1 MAQRQKPRESNT
13 NWLITLKEVV
23 NNKPLVLFRFS
34 EDEWESLRN
43 SRRGTNKFTFACK
56 HKYLDNLRVPTAC
69 LLAGSKYARDTEIY
83 FGLLKSRSRVTTL
96 ESRLKITSTQSIAP
110 SSEKALLELVTDQS
124 LKSILRSRLESGGP
138 VVRLSPAVSVHLI
151 DKLAERQSNRRV
163 LRTVVAILEAP
174 ATYSSNIGLQEDA
187 ITLSL
192 KAVGLSADVVADVLE
207 VADDRDTA
215 LTRFNI
221 LEDAVIEHDAKVVP
235 GFTLSQ
241 ADLTGRAVFRN
252 GSEVLEVI
260 TANKRPLEEVLGIDL
275 IYLNAIK
282 QNIVMVQYKM
292 LERSL
297 KSGQIDWLYRP
308 DGQLE
313 KEMNRMKCF
322 SHLHVPSPLEYRI
335 NPQVYYLRFVRRDAT
350 LGKNAVMMPI
360 DHFETLRNDP
370 GCKGPKGAFRISY
383 DTLHGRYLRQEGFLN
398 LVRSGYIGAYAQTT
412 NDLTNLIKAIL
423 KSGRSVVA
431 AAQSF
436 IQYKS

>member
-1 MAQRQKPRESNT
+1 M
-13 NWLITLKEVV
+13 
-23 NNKPLVLFRFS
+23 
-34 EDEWESLRN
+34 
-43 SRRGTNKFTFACK
+43 
-56 HKYLDNLRVPTAC
+56 
-69 LLAGSKYARDTEIY
+69 
-83 FGLLKSRSRVTTL
+83 
-96 ESRLKITSTQSIAP
+96 
-110 SSEKALLELVTDQS
+110 ELVTDNS
-124 LKSILRSRLESGGP
+124 LKGILRSRLESGGP
-138 VVRLSPAVSVHLI
+138 VVRLSPAVGVHLI
-151 DKLAERQSNRRV
+151 EKLAERQSNRRV
-163 LRTVVAILEAP
+163 LRAVVATLEAP
-174 ATYSSNIGLQEDA
+174 VTYSSNIGLQEDA
-187 ITLSL
+187 IKLSL
-192 KAVGLSADVVADVLE
+192 KVVGLSANAVADVLE
-207 VADDRDTA
+207 VADDCDTA
-215 LTRFNI
+215 LTGFSI
-221 LEDAVIEHDAKVVP
+221 LEDAVIEHDARVVP

-260 TANKRPLEEVLGIDL
+260 TANKLPLEEVLGIDL

-313 KEMNRMKCF
+313 KEINRMKRF
-322 SHLHVPSPLEYRI
+322 SHFHVPSPLEYRI
-335 NPQVYYLRFVRRDAT
+335 NPQVYYLRFVRRDAA
-350 LGKNAVMMPI
+350 LGKNAVTMPI

-412 NDLTNLIKAIL
+412 NDLINLIKAIL

-431 AAQSF
+431 AAQSA
-436 IQYKS
+436 YSGEDEH